1 MGGRLFMDVAGSVS
15 ASSRRMFVTLGM
27 VTVLGVASPLFAQ
40 TPPAQTPPA
49 QAPAQ
54 PPDQMLFPA
63 DVPAAMIVYAVKPDK
78 TADFESFWSTVK
90 SKVAASTKEDVK
102 ATLTS
107 LKFFKVQADP
117 AAAAQGATYIFYI
130 DPPAKTTYNPIGI
143 LYQSGIFERA
153 EADQLYAKIKDS
165 INQIVV
171 WPLTKVGG

>member
-1 MGGRLFMDVAGSVS
+1 MDVAGSVS
-15 ASSRRMFVTLGM
+15 ASSRRMFVILGM
-27 VTVLGVASPLFAQ
+27 ATVLGVASPLYAQTPQTPQ
-40 TPPAQTPPA
+40 TPPAQAPA

-63 DVPAAMIVYAVKPDK
+63 DVTSAMIVYAVKPDK

-90 SKVAASTKEDVK
+90 SKVAASSKEDVK
-102 ATLTS
+102 GALS
-107 LKFFKVQADP
+107 SMKVYKVQTDA
-117 AAAAQGATYIFYI
+117 AAAAQGATYIFYLE
-130 DPPAKTTYNPIGI
+130 PPAKTTYNPIGI

>member
-1 MGGRLFMDVAGSVS
+1 MDVAGSVS

-90 SKVAASTKEDVK
+90 SKIAASTKEDLK
-102 ATLTS
+102 AAFAAI
-107 LKFFKVQADP
+107 KVHKVQTDA

-130 DPPAKTTYNPIGI
+130 EPPAKTSYSPTTI
-143 LYQSGIFERA
+143 LYQSGVFERA
-153 EADQLYAKIKDS
+153 EADQLFPKLRDS